1 MNGLVVRKT
10 PERQQDQS
18 GENGED
24 CDAADV
30 LHPLAYIE
38 AEDRRK
44 RDAGNGTTNF
54 GLPNLQGNVPMDW
67 GTSVTGTSY
76 VIGEMGG
83 SPSVTLLANQIPSHS
98 HLVQVSQAT
107 TGSTNIPSPSVW
119 LGDAGPGKIYAT
131 TGVLNTPLSGN
142 AIGPTGGGQPHE
154 NRQPFLTVN
163 FCIATSGA
171 FPPRS

>member
-1 MNGLVVRKT
+1 MSDQYLGEIRAFGFNFAPYDWLQCNGQLLPVS
-10 PERQQDQS
+10 QY
-18 GENGED
+18 
-24 CDAADV
+24 AA
-30 LHPLAYIE
+30 LFSLLGTYYG
-38 AEDRRK
+38 
-44 RDAGNGTTNF
+44 GNGTTNF

-83 SPSVTLLANQIPSHS
+83 SPSVTLLAN
-98 HLVQVSQAT
+98 QVSQAT